1 MMRLTAGTFQSTADR
16 MGTTS
21 SFSAISASN
30 FQALNSEDGA
40 FSPSAASEPRRTL
53 HCLHPP
59 PQGIGEVPSDQV
71 QSTKVIRNGT
81 LYIIRDGR
89 IYNAIGTRVK

>member
-59 PQGIGEVPSDQV
+59 PQGIEEVPSEQV
-71 QSTKVIRNGT
+71 QSTKVIRNGMLFIERNGK
-81 LYIIRDGR
+81 LYSVQGVE
-89 IYNAIGTRVK
+89 VK